1 MQAGQVDTDHVI
13 EDLNHGLRGH
23 DREAAVAAALSAVE
37 QGLSI
42 EDLYSQVLEPFL
54 ASVGHTWQEGSTAVW
69 EEHLIVGAVRTVI
82 EALYPTV
89 LRRKAQV
96 QPVPV
101 TVAFFCPPE
110 ETHDLG
116 LRMLADRFDLRGFD
130 TVYVG
135 AVTPVGEM
143 VECVR
148 ATGAAAICLSTS
160 SHFQRALL
168 PNVVGGLREALPE
181 VRVVLGGPAFALS
194 DEGWEAY
201 RPSSLE
207 QLFVE
212 LAAMAGNGGS
222 AHA

>member
-1 MQAGQVDTDHVI
+1 MQTGQMKTERLI
-13 EDLNHGLRGH
+13 EALNNSLSGH
-23 DREAAVAAALSAVE
+23 DREAAVSAALSAVE

-42 EDLYSQVLEPFL
+42 EDLYSRVLEPFL
-54 ASVGHTWQEGSTAVW
+54 ASVGRSWQEGSTAVW
-69 EEHLIVGAVRTVI
+69 EEHLIVGAVRTII
-82 EALYPTV
+82 EALYPAV

-96 QPVPV
+96 PPVPV
-101 TVAFFCPPE
+101 TIAFFCPPE

-116 LRMLADRFDLRGFD
+116 LRMLADRFDLRGFH

-135 AVTPVGEM
+135 ALTPVGEM

-148 ATGAAAICLSTS
+148 ATGAAAICLSAS
-160 SHFQRALL
+160 SHFQRASLL
-168 PNVVGGLREALPE
+168 NVVGGLREALPE
-181 VRVVLGGPAFALS
+181 VRVVVGGPAFALS

-207 QLFVE
+207 RLFGE
-212 LAAMAGNGGS
+212 LAAMAGDSGS